1 MGGTCSGE
9 YTGVGQVGE
18 GVGVGGA
25 SERGSGGRSDGN
37 GCVPQCAVTLC
48 APPLGAPPLCA
59 QRSASTFFLALP
71 LPPSF
76 SSAALG

>member
-1 MGGTCSGE
+1 MGGTCSGK

-18 GVGVGGA
+18 GVRVGAA
-25 SERGSGGRSDGN
+25 SERWSGGRSDGD
-37 GCVPQCAVTLC
+37 GCIPLC
-48 APPLGAPPLCA
+48 APPLCAPPLCA
-59 QRSASTFFLALP
+59 QQSASTFFWCALVCLL